1 MLRTL
6 RRRDLIEE
14 DLAKSSKMQHLE
26 NKDKWHFCKG
36 GSFSNGES
44 PRTLPLKELHST
56 SETIMWRD
64 PGGSWACLPP
74 VYHLFTPC
82 LPPVYDCVWNHLATG
97 CDVHYTQKAHYE
109 RNTGNANQNKTTR
122 RTGYKKVY
130 PPPPPPPK
138 HSELK
143 EPHEMLNK
151 AKTLTIAR

>member
-1 MLRTL
+1 MLRKL
-6 RRRDLIEE
+6 RRRVLIEE

-26 NKDKWHFCKG
+26 NKDKWHFCKA

-56 SETIMWRD
+56 GETIVWRD

-74 VYHLFTPC
+74 VYHLFMIVCEITLPQAVTCTTPKKHTMSRRRETQEMLTRTKPQEELGTKRC
-82 LPPVYDCVWNHLATG
+82 IPPLPPTP
-97 CDVHYTQKAHYE
+97 Q
-109 RNTGNANQNKTTR
+109 
-122 RTGYKKVY
+122 
-130 PPPPPPPK
+130 